1 MTLLAAASDVGWPA
15 AAIAIAGIA
24 FLTVVVSV
32 ALWQIFGTG
41 RTAIQSQQD
50 QEYRKLVDE
59 LSAVQR
65 ETTAELQQTNAA
77 LSHLR
82 TQIEELGHSVS
93 EVDRVLKAV
102 E

>member
-1 MTLLAAASDVGWPA
+1 MTLLAATKWPT

-24 FLTVVVSV
+24 FLTIVVSV

-77 LSHLR
+77 LSQLR
-82 TQIEELGHSVS
+82 AQIEELGRDVS

>member
-1 MTLLAAASDVGWPA
+1 MTLLAATDWPV

-24 FLTVVVSV
+24 FVTIVFSV

-41 RTAIQSQQD
+41 RTAIQSERD
-50 QEYRKLVDE
+50 EEYRKLVDE
-59 LSAVQR
+59 FSAVQR

-82 TQIEELGHSVS
+82 AQIEELGQSVS
-93 EVDRVLKAV
+93 EVDRVLRSV

>member
-1 MTLLAAASDVGWPA
+1 LRS
-15 AAIAIAGIA
+15 
-24 FLTVVVSV
+24 
-32 ALWQIFGTG
+32 G
-41 RTAIQSQQD
+41 RSSAPDRPSSGSQQD
-50 QEYRKLVDE
+50 RYYYRKLVDE

-82 TQIEELGHSVS
+82 AQIEELGQSVS
-93 EVDRVLKAV
+93 EVDRALKAV

>member
-1 MTLLAAASDVGWPA
+1 MTILAATNDVDWPV

-24 FLTVVVSV
+24 FLTIVVSV

-41 RTAIQSQQD
+41 RTAIRSHQD
-50 QEYRKLVDE
+50 QEYRKLLDE

-82 TQIEELGHSVS
+82 AQIEELGESVS

>member
-1 MTLLAAASDVGWPA
+1 MTLLAATNDVDWPV

-24 FLTVVVSV
+24 FLAIVVSV

-65 ETTAELQQTNAA
+65 ETTTELRQTNAA

-82 TQIEELGHSVS
+82 EQIEELGHCVS

>member
-1 MTLLAAASDVGWPA
+1 MKRRRSHDDASRSQRCQLARGRQV
-15 AAIAIAGIA
+15 
-24 FLTVVVSV
+24 
-32 ALWQIFGTG
+32 FGTG
-41 RTAIQSQQD
+41 RRAIQSQQD

-82 TQIEELGHSVS
+82 EQIEELGQSVS

>member
-1 MTLLAAASDVGWPA
+1 MTLLAATNDVDWPV

-24 FLTVVVSV
+24 FLAIVVSV

-65 ETTAELQQTNAA
+65 ETTTELRQTNAA

-82 TQIEELGHSVS
+82 EQIEELGQSVS

>member
-1 MTLLAAASDVGWPA
+1 MTLLAATNDVDWPV

-24 FLTVVVSV
+24 FLAIVVSV

-65 ETTAELQQTNAA
+65 ETTTELRQTNAA

-82 TQIEELGHSVS
+82 EQIEELGHSVS

>member
-1 MTLLAAASDVGWPA
+1 MTLLAATNDVDWPV

-24 FLTVVVSV
+24 FLAIVVSV

-65 ETTAELQQTNAA
+65 ETTTELRQTNAA

-82 TQIEELGHSVS
+82 EQIEELGQSVR

>member
-1 MTLLAAASDVGWPA
+1 MTFLAATDWPF

-24 FLTVVVSV
+24 FLTIVFSV

-41 RTAIQSQQD
+41 RTAIQSERD
-50 QEYRKLVDE
+50 QEYRTLVDE

-65 ETTAELQQTNAA
+65 ETTAELQRTNEA

-82 TQIEELGHSVS
+82 AQIEELGQSVS
-93 EVDRVLKAV
+93 EVDRVLKTV